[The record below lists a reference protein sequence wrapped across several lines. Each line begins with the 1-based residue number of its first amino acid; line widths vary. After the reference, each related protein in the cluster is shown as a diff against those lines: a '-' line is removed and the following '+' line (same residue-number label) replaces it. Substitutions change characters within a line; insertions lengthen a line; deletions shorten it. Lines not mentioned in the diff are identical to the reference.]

1 VLDKNGLTDVG
12 AARVADMFMT
22 CPRLKRLSLAQN
34 DNMQEVARI
43 CEKSSSERGP
53 SGRISEREHPFAN
66 CAAARGS

>member
-43 CEKSSSERGP
+43 CEKRARLSEDQVA
-53 SGRISEREHPFAN
+53 EYL
-66 CAAARGS
+66 